1 MLLRVSAARASLLA
15 QREVVLAQM
24 QVAKQG
30 VADLNTAAEVLSL
43 LEYLAVVDHPQC
55 RYAR

>member
-1 MLLRVSAARASLLA
+1 M
-15 QREVVLAQM
+15 EVALAQM
-24 QVAKQG
+24 QVAKQ
-30 VADLNTAAEVLSL
+30 VADLYTAAEVLSL